1 MALWQTTTIG
11 TSMIRTLKVVWFS
24 SFANC
29 HCLNF
34 LIQDQY
40 IHILPDGQNTSNFK
54 IFDNIFKLAHFKFL
68 VQLMGAFQNTGANLQ
83 VPSDG
88 FFTSAGCKLSDF
100 VRFSDDCVLEF
111 VLNNQSGDRE
121 QCSPHGGCWRVFAFY
136 PNKDSWFNDVQ
147 IFLLEKQYQGNQSR
161 RKT

>member
-1 MALWQTTTIG
+1 MPVKMGFQKITTIG

-54 IFDNIFKLAHFKFL
+54 ILGNIFKLAHFKFL

-88 FFTSAGCKLSDF
+88 FSPSAGCKFSDF
-100 VRFSDDCVLEF
+100 VRFSDDCVLEVGF
-111 VLNNQSGDRE
+111 NYIPVRNIKNSTLHMEAVDMM
-121 QCSPHGGCWRVFAFY
+121 RVCIL
-136 PNKDSWFNDVQ
+136 P
-147 IFLLEKQYQGNQSR
+147 E
-161 RKT
+161 

>member
-1 MALWQTTTIG
+1 MGFQRITTIG

-29 HCLNF
+29 YCLNF

-54 IFDNIFKLAHFKFL
+54 ILGNIFKLAHFKFL
-68 VQLMGAFQNTGANLQ
+68 VQLMGAFQNAGANLQ

-88 FFTSAGCKLSDF
+88 FSTSAGCKLSDF
-100 VRFSDDCVLEF
+100 VRFSDDCVLDSIF
-111 VLNNQSGDRE
+111 NIQSGDQE
-121 QCSPHGGCWRVFAFY
+121 QYSSHGGCWRMFAFY
-136 PNKDSWFNDVQ
+136 PNKDNWFTDVQ
-147 IFLLEKQYQGNQSR
+147 IFLLA
-161 RKT
+161 